1 MNYNHIVLQGYLEC
15 KPEKTAFGKY
25 FERQAKIAERDEFV
39 EEQDFYGECQSVIKS
54 YQDEVYYQYRKYLT
68 EHDSALA
75 GYRTALKNGR
85 TIDDKGVAIQTHI
98 DNILQER
105 KGKEQQGYEND
116 TYYFWCGTD
125 GDGKIVNDMFSLEH
139 KLYYPIL
146 ERMRLAIQELENRNQ
161 VDYRK
166 SELSTGI
173 NFKKKNQTEVKSFE
187 DYIHHKDKPKLMN
200 KLHELIDN
208 TKAKNV
214 AIVISALKECSFL
227 SGYNSQNSLYRSM
240 RAEFNFSGNNSGLC
254 KLNCVRFYFYS

>member
-1 MNYNHIVLQGYLEC
+1 
-15 KPEKTAFGKY
+15 
-25 FERQAKIAERDEFV
+25 
-39 EEQDFYGECQSVIKS
+39 
-54 YQDEVYYQYRKYLT
+54 
-68 EHDSALA
+68 
-75 GYRTALKNGR
+75 
-85 TIDDKGVAIQTHI
+85 
-98 DNILQER
+98 
-105 KGKEQQGYEND
+105 
-116 TYYFWCGTD
+116 
-125 GDGKIVNDMFSLEH
+125 
-139 KLYYPIL
+139 
-146 ERMRLAIQELENRNQ
+146 MRLAIQELENRNQ

-187 DYIHHKDKPKLMN
+187 DYIHHKDKPKMMN